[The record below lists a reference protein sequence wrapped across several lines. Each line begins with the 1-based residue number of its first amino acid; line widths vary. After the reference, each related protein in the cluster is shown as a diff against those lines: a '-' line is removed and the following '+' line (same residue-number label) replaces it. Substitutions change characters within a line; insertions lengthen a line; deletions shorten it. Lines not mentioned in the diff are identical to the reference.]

1 MTLSKYIYLQNIKYY
16 VLILFVKIEIIEKRN
31 ILTKFSKNELKLSEL
46 MLEFLERVVV
56 WTAFVVVSLLIFV
69 VVVVVGLVVLVTVA
83 EVDWDEVD
91 VSVFDEAVEE
101 EILVVVSVELV
112 DDCAVIILEF
122 MNTFKTKI
130 KQRLLNILNL
140 KNLNESKSK
149 WNYYY
154 FCISKIYLIY
164 EYVSNF
170 IVQMNSIH
178 IS

>member
-1 MTLSKYIYLQNIKYY
+1 MQNIKYY

-140 KNLNESKSK
+140 KTLNESKSK
-149 WNYYY
+149 WNYYF

-164 EYVSNF
+164 KYVSDF